1 MNNKKLIVAI
11 MLVLL
16 ASNITMF
23 ILLMKGHDRGHG
35 PKTIIVEKLHFD
47 DEQIIRYD
55 SLIQLHRKAV
65 NKNEAIMCNLRCR
78 LFEQLKYQQDSA
90 KIDSII
96 TIIAQQ
102 QAKAE
107 HINYAHFLEIKALCK
122 PGQQKEF
129 DELTLI
135 LARIENNAPFIYIC
149 VNLLN

>member
-23 ILLMKGHDRGHG
+23 ILLMKEHDRGHG
-35 PKTIIVEKLHFD
+35 PKSIIVEKLHFD

-55 SLIQLHRKAV
+55 SLIQQHRKAV
-65 NKNEAIMCNLRCR
+65 NINEAIMCNLHCR

-107 HINYAHFLEIKALCK
+107 HINYAHFLEIKALCN

-129 DELTLI
+129 DELTKEIVRLFYPGK
-135 LARIENNAPFIYIC
+135 RR
-149 VNLLN
+149 